1 MSLIISGATV
11 IDGVSNTPIE
21 GKSIWV
27 DAGRIKAIGNPGE
40 FGSNPSAEVID
51 VSGKYVIPGL
61 MNANVHLL
69 GDVRME
75 NLVRHEDRYDQLI
88 AEAAQVALK
97 CGVTT
102 VFDTWG
108 PLRPLTTVRD
118 RINAGDMP
126 GSRIFCAGNIVGL
139 DGPLSPDF
147 FPKTL
152 EVASAALA
160 ERINVIWSE
169 NVGAHLMTMTPEQVR
184 QEMRAYT
191 DKGIDFVKYASSDHR
206 TGLGPIFL
214 VFSERVQGVIVEEAH
229 RAGMTAQAHTNSVE
243 SLRMAVEAGCDLI
256 QHGNYTFPT
265 PIPESRLQMM
275 AQRKTACVVFPFTRG
290 RYEWAVEKRH
300 ELYSQWLASM
310 NHNARSLIQS
320 GVTLLLG
327 TDGILW
333 APELATDPAWGK
345 WLPGV
350 DNLYE
355 LDQGH
360 IHWLKA
366 MEELRFPPM
375 ESLKAA
381 TRNIA
386 VAYGKGKELGTLE
399 PGKIADLVI
408 LDKNP
413 LQAPENYRSIH
424 KIIKEGRVVNH
435 TALPLTAIL
444 TKPVAEPSAQVLAY
458 RAARSAMKLGFPSCC

>member
-11 IDGVSNTPIE
+11 LDGVADSPIE
-21 GKSIWV
+21 GKSIWI
-27 DAGRIKAIGNPGE
+27 DAGRIKAIASPSE
-40 FGSNPSAEVID
+40 FGTNPSTEVID
-51 VSGKYVIPGL
+51 ASGKYIIPGL

-97 CGVTT
+97 TGFTT

-108 PLRPLTTVRD
+108 PLGPLKTVRE
-118 RINAGDMP
+118 RISAGEIP

-139 DGPLSPDF
+139 DGPFSPDF

-152 EVASAALA
+152 EVASPALA

-169 NVGAHLMTMTPEQVR
+169 NVGAHLTGMTPEQVR
-184 QEMRAYT
+184 QEMRAYV

-206 TGLGPIFL
+206 NGLVPVFL

-229 RAGMTAQAHTNSVE
+229 RAGMTAQAHINTVE
-243 SLRMAVEAGCDLI
+243 SLRMAVEAGSDLI
-256 QHGNYTFPT
+256 QHGNFTGT
-265 PIPESRLQMM
+265 NPIPESTLQMM
-275 AQRKTACVVFPFTRG
+275 VQMKTACVVFPFTRG
-290 RYEWAVEKRH
+290 RYEWAVGKNDEV
-300 ELYSQWLASM
+300 YSQWLASM

-327 TDGILW
+327 TDGGLW
-333 APELATDPAWGK
+333 APDIATDPAWGK

-350 DNLYE
+350 DNLHDLE
-355 LDQGH
+355 QGH
-360 IHWLKA
+360 IRWLKA
-366 MEELRFPPM
+366 MEELGFPPM

-386 VAYGKGKELGTLE
+386 VAYGKANELGTLE
-399 PGKIADLVI
+399 PGKIADLII
-408 LDKNP
+408 LDRNP
-413 LQAPENYRSIH
+413 LQAPENYSSIH
-424 KIIKEGRVVNH
+424 KIIKDGTVVEH
-435 TALPLTAIL
+435 TALPLTPIL
-444 TKPVAEPSAQVLAY
+444 TKPVAAPSAQVLAY
-458 RAARSAMKLGFPSCC
+458 RAARKTLKLGYPSCC

>member
-1 MSLIISGATV
+1 MSLIVSGATV
-11 IDGVSNTPIE
+11 MDGVSNSPIE

-27 DAGRIKAIGNPGE
+27 EAGRIKAIGHPGE
-40 FGSNPSAEVID
+40 FGGHPRAEVID
-51 VSGKYVIPGL
+51 ASGKYVIPGL

-69 GDVRME
+69 GDVRLE
-75 NLVRHEDRYDQLI
+75 NLVRHENRYDQLI

-97 CGVTT
+97 CGITT

-108 PLRPLTTVRD
+108 PLRPLMTVRD
-118 RINAGDMP
+118 RINADEIP

-152 EVASAALA
+152 DVASPALA
-160 ERINVIWSE
+160 ERINVVWSE
-169 NVGAHLMTMTPEQVR
+169 NVGAHLTGMTPDQVR
-184 QEMRAYT
+184 QEMRAYI

-206 TGLGPIFL
+206 TGLVPVFL
-214 VFSERVQGVIVEEAH
+214 VFSERVQSVIVEEAH
-229 RAGMTAQAHTNSVE
+229 RAGMTAQAHINTVE
-243 SLRMAVEAGCDLI
+243 SLRMAVEAGSDLI
-256 QHGNYTFPT
+256 QHGNFTGPT
-265 PIPESRLQMM
+265 PIPESTLRMM
-275 AQRKTACVVFPFTRG
+275 VQRKTACVVFPFTRG
-290 RYEWAVEKRH
+290 RYDWAVERH
-300 ELYSQWLASM
+300 DEIYSQWLASM
-310 NHNARSLIQS
+310 NHNARSLIQF

-327 TDGILW
+327 TDGGLW
-333 APELATDPAWGK
+333 APDIATDPAWGK

-350 DNLYE
+350 DNLHDLE
-355 LDQGH
+355 QGH
-360 IHWLKA
+360 IRWMKA
-366 MEELRFPPM
+366 MEELGFSPM

-386 VAYGKGKELGTLE
+386 VTYGKGKELGTLE

-424 KIIKEGRVVNH
+424 KIIKDGRVVDRGV
-435 TALPLTAIL
+435 LPLTPIL
-444 TKPVAEPSAQVLAY
+444 TKPIEEPSAQLLAY
-458 RAARSAMKLGFPSCC
+458 RASRRALKLGYPSCC